1 MDFNEPRDDGVLE
14 WHLHLATERENYT
27 NTSSPNFYRPDYSSC
42 PFTLLVGHCPTNSVK
57 ALKAIAKYARIAINK
72 TVKVLV

>member
-1 MDFNEPRDDGVLE
+1 MSQEMMEFWNGICTL
-14 WHLHLATERENYT
+14 LQRENYT

-42 PFTLLVGHCPTNSVK
+42 PTNSVK
-57 ALKAIAKYARIAINK
+57 ALKATAKYARIAINK